1 MCEEELQGML
11 RPVAALSLA
20 ACLAAL
26 LAAPASAQEIHSAL
40 CLYGCPFGAPQTNNL
55 IIRDI
60 YILSSN
66 DDTKFADWAAYR
78 VTSNTIGSSKE
89 RIWRADPYLSPE
101 ETLEPEDY
109 AGASAALN
117 TDRGHQV
124 PLASFAGTEHAA
136 DTNYLSNIT
145 PQKSALN
152 AGAWERLESAE
163 RTLAK
168 REGSPSVYVMT
179 GLVYLRDMP
188 PLPKA
193 DEPHKVP
200 SGYWKIVSIQ
210 DGGSLKVASF
220 FFDQETQRKELYCDH
235 MTTIADI
242 ESKTGLKFF
251 HELSQATA
259 DELRQAPASLR
270 SEIGCQGREP

>member
-1 MCEEELQGML
+1 MS
-11 RPVAALSLA
+11 RITATLSLA
-20 ACLAAL
+20 ACIAAL
-26 LAAPASAQEIHSAL
+26 FVAPASSQEVHSAL
-40 CLYGCPFGAPQTNNL
+40 CLYGCPYGTPQTNDL

-66 DDTKFADWAAYR
+66 EDTKFADWAAYR
-78 VTSNTIGSSKE
+78 VTANTIGSSKE
-89 RIWRADPYLSPE
+89 RIWRADQYLAPE

-109 AGASAALN
+109 AGASAALK

-136 DTNYLSNIT
+136 DTNFLSNIT

-168 REGSPSVYVMT
+168 RDGSTSVYVMT
-179 GLVYLRDMP
+179 GPVYLRDMP

-220 FFDQETQRKELYCDH
+220 FFDQETQRKELYCDYL
-235 MTTIADI
+235 TTIADI
-242 ESKTGLKFF
+242 ESKAGLRFF
-251 HELSQATA
+251 HELSQVAV

-270 SEIGCQGREP
+270 SEIGCEGKDPQ

>member
-1 MCEEELQGML
+1 MSRSTTKPVCAALPL
-11 RPVAALSLA
+11 AACVAALFT
-20 ACLAAL
+20 
-26 LAAPASAQEIHSAL
+26 APVSAQEIHSEL
-40 CLYGCPFGAPQTNNL
+40 CIYGCPYGSPQTNDL

-78 VTSNTIGSSKE
+78 VTANTIGSSRE
-89 RIWRADPYLSPE
+89 RIWRADPYLAPE

-109 AGASAALN
+109 AGASAALQ

-124 PLASFAGTEHAA
+124 PLASFAGTEHAT

-163 RTLAK
+163 RMLAK
-168 REGSPSVYVMT
+168 REGSTSVYVMT
-179 GLVYLRDMP
+179 GPVYLRDMP

-210 DGGSLKVASF
+210 DGGYLMVASF

-242 ESKTGLKFF
+242 ESKTGLRFF
-251 HELSQATA
+251 HELSQLAV
-259 DELRQAPASLR
+259 DELRQSPASLK
-270 SEIGCQGREP
+270 SEIGCKGEDQ

>member
-1 MCEEELQGML
+1 VSRIGIT
-11 RPVAALSLA
+11 AWSLA
-20 ACLAAL
+20 ACIAAL
-26 LAAPASAQEIHSAL
+26 FAAPASAQEIHSAL
-40 CLYGCPFGAPQTNNL
+40 CLYGCPYGTPQTNDL

-66 DDTKFADWAAYR
+66 DDAKFADWAAYR
-78 VTSNTIGSSKE
+78 ITASTIASSKE
-89 RIWRADPYLSPE
+89 RIWRADPYLAPE

-109 AGASAALN
+109 AGASAALS

-124 PLASFAGTEHAA
+124 PLASFAGSGHAA
-136 DTNYLSNIT
+136 DTNFLSNIT

-210 DGGSLKVASF
+210 DAGSLKVASF

-235 MTTIADI
+235 LTTIADI
-242 ESKTGLKFF
+242 ESKTGLRFF
-251 HELSQATA
+251 HELSQLAV
-259 DELRQAPASLR
+259 DELRQAPASLK
-270 SEIGCQGREP
+270 SEIGCHEVEPRP

>member
-1 MCEEELQGML
+1 MTRIGI
-11 RPVAALSLA
+11 AACSLA
-20 ACLAAL
+20 ACVVAL
-26 LAAPASAQEIHSAL
+26 FTAPVSAQEIHSAL
-40 CLYGCPFGAPQTNNL
+40 CLYGCPYGSPQSNDL
-55 IIRDI
+55 IIREI

-66 DDTKFADWAAYR
+66 GNTKLADWAAYR
-78 VTSNTIGSSKE
+78 VTANTIGSSKD
-89 RIWRADPYLSPE
+89 RIWRADQYLAPE

-109 AGASAALN
+109 AGASAALS

-124 PLASFAGTEHAA
+124 PLASFSGTEHAT

-163 RTLAK
+163 RMLAK

-179 GLVYLRDMP
+179 GPVYLRDMP

-210 DGGSLKVASF
+210 DSAGLKVASF

-242 ESKTGLKFF
+242 ESKSGLKFF
-251 HELSQATA
+251 RELTLATV
-259 DELRQAPASLR
+259 DELRHDPASLK
-270 SEIGCQGREP
+270 SEIGCQGADQ

>member
-1 MCEEELQGML
+1 MSRIGI
-11 RPVAALSLA
+11 AAWSLA
-20 ACLAAL
+20 AYLATL
-26 LAAPASAQEIHSAL
+26 FVAPASSQEIHSAL
-40 CLYGCPFGAPQTNNL
+40 CLYGCPFGSPQTNDL

-66 DDTKFADWAAYR
+66 DDTKLSDWAAYR
-78 VTSNTIGSSKE
+78 ITASTIGSSKE
-89 RIWRADPYLSPE
+89 RIWRADPYLAPE

-109 AGASAALN
+109 EGANAALK

-124 PLASFAGTEHAA
+124 PLASFAGSGHAA
-136 DTNYLSNIT
+136 DTNFLSNIT

-163 RTLAK
+163 RSLAK
-168 REGSPSVYVMT
+168 REGSTSVYVMT
-179 GLVYLRDMP
+179 GPVYLRDMP
-188 PLPKA
+188 PLPKT
-193 DEPHKVP
+193 DEPHKLP

-220 FFDQETQRKELYCDH
+220 FFDQEAQRKELYCDH

-251 HELSQATA
+251 HELSQATVN
-259 DELRQAPASLR
+259 ELRQAPASLK
-270 SEIGCQGREP
+270 SEIGCQGADQ

>member
-1 MCEEELQGML
+1 VT
-11 RPVAALSLA
+11 RIAATLSLA
-20 ACLAAL
+20 ACIAVLF
-26 LAAPASAQEIHSAL
+26 AAPSSAQEIHSAL
-40 CLYGCPFGAPQTNNL
+40 CLYGCPYGSPQTNDL

-78 VTSNTIGSSKE
+78 VTANTIGSSKD
-89 RIWRADPYLSPE
+89 RIWRADPYLAPE

-109 AGASAALN
+109 EGANAALL

-136 DTNYLSNIT
+136 DTNYLSNIS

-152 AGAWERLESAE
+152 QGAWERLENAE
-163 RTLAK
+163 RVLAK
-168 REGSPSVYVMT
+168 REGSPPVYVMT
-179 GLVYLRDMP
+179 GPVYLREMP

-210 DGGSLKVASF
+210 DSAGLKVAGF
-220 FFDQETQRKELYCDH
+220 FFDQETQRKELYCAH
-235 MTTIADI
+235 LTTIKDI

-251 HELSQATA
+251 HELGQATV
-259 DELRQAPASLR
+259 DELRQAPASLK
-270 SEIGCQGREP
+270 SELGC

>member
-1 MCEEELQGML
+1 MNRMGI
-11 RPVAALSLA
+11 AALSLS
-20 ACLAAL
+20 ACIAAL
-26 LAAPASAQEIHSAL
+26 FTAPTSAQEIHTAL
-40 CLYGCPFGAPQTNNL
+40 CLYGCPFGSPQTNDL

-66 DDTKFADWAAYR
+66 DDTKLSDWASYR
-78 VTSNTIGSSKE
+78 ITANTIGSSKD
-89 RIWRADPYLSPE
+89 RIWRADLYLAPE

-109 AGASAALN
+109 EGANAALQ

-152 AGAWERLESAE
+152 QGAWDRLENAE
-163 RTLAK
+163 RMLAK
-168 REGSPSVYVMT
+168 REGSPVVYVMT
-179 GLVYLRDMP
+179 GPVYLREMP
-188 PLPKA
+188 ALPKA

-210 DGGSLKVASF
+210 DSAGLKVAGF
-220 FFDQETQRKELYCDH
+220 FFDQETQRKELYCAH
-235 MTTIADI
+235 LTTIGDI

-251 HELSQATA
+251 HELGQATV
-259 DELRQAPASLR
+259 DEMRQAPASLK
-270 SEIGCQGREP
+270 SELGC

>member
-1 MCEEELQGML
+1 MTARVSL
-11 RPVAALSLA
+11 RAIA
-20 ACLAAL
+20 ACIAAL
-26 LAAPASAQEIHSAL
+26 LTAPASAQEIHSSL
-40 CLYGCPFGAPQTNNL
+40 CLYGCPYGSPQTNDL
-55 IIRDI
+55 VIRDI

-66 DDTKFADWAAYR
+66 DDTKLSDWAAYR
-78 VTSNTIGSSKE
+78 ITANTIGSSKD
-89 RIWRADPYLSPE
+89 RIWRADPYLAPE

-109 AGASAALN
+109 EGANAALQ

-152 AGAWERLESAE
+152 QGAWERLENAE
-163 RTLAK
+163 RVLAK
-168 REGSPSVYVMT
+168 REGSPIVYVMT
-179 GLVYLRDMP
+179 GPVYQREMP
-188 PLPKA
+188 ALPKA

-210 DGGSLKVASF
+210 DSTGLKVAGF

-235 MTTIADI
+235 LTTIEDI

-251 HELSQATA
+251 HELSQATV
-259 DELRQAPASLR
+259 DEMRQAPASLK
-270 SEIGCQGREP
+270 SELGC